1 MQFLS
6 KVGHGP
12 VSSDFILE
20 VIRVDLHC
28 HLEVTVAQQGR
39 FGIKSTAAQKR
50 HGRYGQG
57 YYRTLIG
64 SRMCS
69 VQWRHPRWHW
79 NTFQG
84 HGRRRCFPHEKLS
97 PREIYAYNSGRQQ
110 QCPHVSSPRKTLP
123 REQLSREILA
133 LAEVCALWLLTSW
146 EMSTFYAQL

>member
-50 HGRYGQG
+50 HGRYGQS

-97 PREIYAYNSGRQQ
+97 PVKFMFTTADVNNSV
-110 QCPHVSSPRKTLP
+110 PMFPLHEKPSHVNNFPVRFWP
-123 REQLSREILA
+123 WQRFALSDCSLVGKCRL
-133 LAEVCALWLLTSW
+133 
-146 EMSTFYAQL
+146 FYAQL